1 MSTELPKRRG
11 TTPPPLRQA
20 SFDESP
26 LLSLTAGIRRCMRM
40 AGFGRIVVWLALAI
54 CAALALDLASGL
66 PPRLRATAGV
76 VILGGAAILVVR
88 HFWYRPRQVTT
99 DRVTREVETSHPEF
113 GQLLST
119 ARDPSVSN
127 ASVSPVLKNELFRR
141 ASVSLAG
148 LDLRKNLPKRP
159 VRRWLAAG
167 VVALAAFCFFMSSNR
182 EAPVALARLV
192 SPFSDITYTRVANST
207 PDPTFDRNRLPRV
220 EATVSGRPAQTVTIH
235 ITQPE
240 GGDAVYPMNPLGGGR
255 FEVTLPAS
263 GTSFAFRIQAGDSM
277 PVEGAMECVD
287 PAEFVSSTA
296 EIALPDYTG
305 QPVAQQD
312 NADIEAVEGTRATLR
327 FRMSAPMKSAQLKLP
342 DGKKLNLD
350 VKGDELSK
358 TFAVGIGGDVAEL
371 TGTDAR
377 GHDIEPVQFKHKGV
391 EDALPVVEW
400 IEPTKDIEA
409 TAIAELPLRLRLR
422 DDFGVASYGVVLQ
435 AQGQSKEIITKK
447 LEAKDLRDLSEMTS
461 AALEAFPL
469 TIRDNVRVFAWATDH
484 KPRENARGVSKL
496 RGVDIKPFKR
506 KWQMLKGEGG
516 MPPISG
522 EDLVKVDQLIKTQRE
537 ILSDAFT
544 AIQGPPPST
553 ETAKG
558 FGDRETKTQQ
568 DARKLHAAVL
578 EEGQWPADDVSLLYA
593 ASSQMGESANAW
605 YTVRHQMGFD
615 RGDAALSSL
624 LELRKNLLTLLI
636 KADCPCLEPK
646 PEEVPVTLTDLAA
659 EAERI
664 AKEEHDVANQL
675 VANPDADRLEAIRR
689 QQHVANSDT
698 GELYARL
705 MDHPENTPLVLSQ
718 MDEAEKAVRETTR
731 TTTSSSAV
739 AQAPPLANTA
749 AEKLEQ
755 VAKTLRALDETKIDD
770 TLAEMAKDA
779 KKAAEAA
786 KPKDDQPKDDQPKE
800 EEKKEPGE
808 QAAKEPGEKPGDKP
822 SDKPGD
828 KPAKEPGEQASK
840 EAGDKPGD
848 KPSDKAGEKPGD
860 KPGDKPGAGEGDK
873 PAQAAGKK
881 PGEGKGEGKSPS
893 DKPGKGQGKGAGQ
906 GEGESEMAGEGKG
919 SGQGK
924 GAGQGEQ
931 PGELA
936 EGDGKEAGAG
946 KGGDKQEL
954 AANDPD
960 AGNSSG
966 PGEKSGEAKGQGPA
980 ATPGKPGEKDP
991 AEQRKDELAK
1001 AARQSAMNDEIL
1013 KFLAEREAKSGQPS
1027 RLEKLRE
1034 ENASDKFDEKL
1045 NDVAGEKT
1053 DGSKTAEELKAF
1065 AAALEQEREVRRQS
1079 RLESLAENREKAA
1092 ELKKQAEAKRDAAK
1106 KAAQEMARNSGGF
1119 SFEIPK
1125 EVMEEAKTA
1134 GQGEGDKP
1142 STEGK
1147 GKGPGEGKGE
1157 GQGPGNGP
1165 GAPSPGQGTKQLA
1178 RNLDAL
1184 KDTELSRIARELEK
1198 DAPDISQIRPL
1209 AEAERRLAA
1218 MIEELSGVARGDDS
1232 GGVVPP
1238 AYRRAVEDYYRALS
1252 DDFGDEEAVPR

>member
-11 TTPPPLRQA
+11 STPPPLRQA

-26 LLSLTAGIRRCMRM
+26 LLSLAAGIRRCLRM
-40 AGFGRIVVWLALAI
+40 AGFGRIVVWLALAV
-54 CAALALDLASGL
+54 CAALALDLMSGL
-66 PPRLRATAGV
+66 APRLRATAGV
-76 VILGGAAILVVR
+76 VILGVTAVLVIR
-88 HFWYRPRQVTT
+88 HFWYRPRRITT
-99 DRVTREVETSHPEF
+99 EKVTREVETSHPEF

-119 ARDPSVSN
+119 ARDPSLSHK
-127 ASVSPVLKNELFRR
+127 SVSPVLKNELFRR

-148 LDLRKNLPKRP
+148 LDLKKNLPKRP
-159 VRRWLAAG
+159 VRQWLAAG
-167 VVALAAFCFFMSSNR
+167 VVALAGFCFFMASNR

-192 SPFSDITYTRVANST
+192 SPFSGITYTKVANST

-220 EATVSGRPAQTVTIH
+220 EATVSGRPAQTVTVH
-235 ITQPE
+235 VSKPE
-240 GGDAVYPMNPLGGGR
+240 GGEVAYPMNPLGGGR
-255 FEVTLPAS
+255 YEVTLPAS
-263 GTSFAFRIQAGDSM
+263 ESSFAFRIQAGDSM
-277 PVEGAMECVD
+277 PVEGSMECVD
-287 PAEFVSSTA
+287 PAEFVSSSA

-305 QPVAQQD
+305 QPVATQES
-312 NADIEAVEGTRATLR
+312 ADVEAVEGTKATVR
-327 FRMSAPMKSAQLKLP
+327 FKMSAPMKSAHFKLP
-342 DGKKLNLD
+342 DGTRVPLA
-350 VKGDELSK
+350 VKGEELSA
-358 TFAVGIGGDVAEL
+358 TFSVRVGGDVAEL

-391 EDALPVVEW
+391 EDTLPVVEW

-409 TAIAELPLRLRLR
+409 TAVAELPLRLRLR
-422 DDFGVASYGVVLQ
+422 DDFGVASYGIVLQ
-435 AQGQSKEIITKK
+435 AQGESKEIVTKK
-447 LEAKDLRDLSEMTS
+447 LEAKDLRDLSELAS
-461 AALEAFPL
+461 AALETFPL
-469 TIRDNVRVFAWATDH
+469 TIRDNVRFFAWATDH
-484 KPRENARGVSKL
+484 KPRDNARGVSKL

-506 KWQMLKGEGG
+506 KWQMVKAEGG
-516 MPPISG
+516 GIPIPH
-522 EDLVKVDQLIKTQRE
+522 EDLTNVEKLIKGQRE
-537 ILSDAFT
+537 ILSDAFPVL
-544 AIQGPPPST
+544 QGPAPAI
-553 ETAKG
+553 ETTKG
-558 FGDRETKTQQ
+558 LGDRETKLQQ
-568 DARKLHAAVL
+568 DAVKLHAKVL
-578 EEGQWPADDVSLLYA
+578 EEGKWPADDVSLLYA
-593 ASSQMGESANAW
+593 ASNQMGESANAW
-605 YTVRHQMGFD
+605 FTVRNQLGFD
-615 RGDAALSSL
+615 RGDAALSTL
-624 LELRKNLLTLLI
+624 LELRKNLLTILM

-646 PEEVPVTLTDLAA
+646 PEEVPNALTDLAA

-664 AKEEHDVANQL
+664 AKEEHDIANQL

-689 QQHVANSDT
+689 QQQVANSDT

-718 MDEAEKAVRETTR
+718 MDEAEKSVRATTR
-731 TTTSSSAV
+731 TTTSDKAV
-739 AQAPPLANTA
+739 AEGPPQASGS
-749 AEKLEQ
+749 AEKLEL
-755 VAKTLRALDETKIDD
+755 VAKTLRALDETKMDD

-786 KPKDDQPKDDQPKE
+786 KPKDEQP

-808 QAAKEPGEKPGDKP
+808 QAAKEPG
-822 SDKPGD
+822 DKPG
-828 KPAKEPGEQASK
+828 KEPGEQASK
-840 EAGDKPGD
+840 EAGEKPGD
-848 KPSDKAGEKPGD
+848 KPSDKAGE

-893 DKPGKGQGKGAGQ
+893 DKPGQGQ
-906 GEGESEMAGEGKG
+906 GEGKG

-924 GAGQGEQ
+924 GEGESEMAGTGKGSGQGQGAGQGDKPSDQ

-936 EGDGKEAGAG
+936 ESDGKAPGEG
-946 KGGDKQEL
+946 KGQGENEL
-954 AANDPD
+954 ASNDSN
-960 AGNSSG
+960 AGTSSA
-966 PGEKSGEAKGQGPA
+966 PGEKAGEAKGEGPA
-980 ATPGKPGEKDP
+980 ATPGQPGEKNA

-1013 KFLAEREAKSGQPS
+1013 KFLAERESKSGQPS

-1034 ENASDKFDEKL
+1034 ENASDKFEEKL

-1053 DGSKTAEELKAF
+1053 DGDKTAEELKAF
-1065 AAALEQEREVRRQS
+1065 AAALEREREIRRQS

-1125 EVMEEAKTA
+1125 DVLEEARGA
-1134 GQGEGDKP
+1134 GQGDKP
-1142 STEGK
+1142 SPEGK

-1157 GQGPGNGP
+1157 GEGPGNGP
-1165 GAPSPGQGTKQLA
+1165 GAPTPGQGTKELA
-1178 RNLDAL
+1178 RNLDRL
-1184 KDTELSRIARELEK
+1184 KDAELSRIARELEK
-1198 DAPDISQIRPL
+1198 DAPDISNIKPL

-1252 DDFGDEEAVPR
+1252 DDFGDEESVPR